1 MTSDSLLERAY
12 RCAYWRH
19 NEFQLIA
26 ADFPNLP
33 GIRYELKKL
42 DRIMAKLAD
51 RLGYMP
57 EA

>member
-1 MTSDSLLERAY
+1 MSSDTLETAY

-26 ADFPNLP
+26 ADFDNVA
-33 GIRYELKKL
+33 IRRELKKL
-42 DRIMAKLAD
+42 DRLMAKLIAQ
-51 RLGYMP
+51 LGYCP